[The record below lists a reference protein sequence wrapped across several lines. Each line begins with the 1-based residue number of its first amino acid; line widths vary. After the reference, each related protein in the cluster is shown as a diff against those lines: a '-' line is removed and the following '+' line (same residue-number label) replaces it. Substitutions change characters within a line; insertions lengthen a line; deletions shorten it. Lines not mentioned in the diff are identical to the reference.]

1 MGEVV
6 GDGEISDMQP
16 NKEPIRYNKTHRIM
30 AKMVYTRET
39 ARTYK
44 EQVQKICD
52 YPELWDRAE
61 SVCRRL
67 AELQEQG
74 FPLLPA
80 LNKINQTT
88 PYSFPMGHEQFDK
101 KLRPD
106 AKLATQAYIFVK
118 QLQCIASEIASL
130 ESMKLAYG
138 LRINCKEVDEFAL
151 TQLERLLEILD
162 PD

>member
-1 MGEVV
+1 MT
-6 GDGEISDMQP
+6 P
-16 NKEPIRYNKTHRIM
+16 
-30 AKMVYTRET
+30 KMVYTRET
-39 ARTYK
+39 ACSYK

-80 LNKINQTT
+80 LKKKNQEL
-88 PYSFPMGHEQFDK
+88 PDDLKQC
-101 KLRPD
+101 LQPD
-106 AKLATQAYIFVK
+106 AKLATQTYVFVK
-118 QLQCIASEIASL
+118 QLQRLVKEISDL
-130 ESMKLAYG
+130 ESMKLGVA
-138 LRINCKEVDEFAL
+138 LINNSKEVDEFAL
-151 TQLERLLEILD
+151 TKLERLLEILD

>member
-1 MGEVV
+1 
-6 GDGEISDMQP
+6 
-16 NKEPIRYNKTHRIM
+16 M

-80 LNKINQTT
+80 LKKKNQEL
-88 PYSFPMGHEQFDK
+88 PDDLKQC
-101 KLRPD
+101 LQPD
-106 AKLATQAYIFVK
+106 AKLAKQTYVFVK
-118 QLQCIASEIASL
+118 QLQCLVNEIANL
-130 ESMKLAYG
+130 ESMKLGVA
-138 LRINCKEVDEFAL
+138 LRINSEEVDEFAL
-151 TQLERLLEILD
+151 TKLERLLEILD

>member
-1 MGEVV
+1 
-6 GDGEISDMQP
+6 
-16 NKEPIRYNKTHRIM
+16 M

-106 AKLATQAYIFVK
+106 AKLATQTYIFVK

-138 LRINCKEVDEFAL
+138 LRINDEKIDEFAL
-151 TQLERLLEILD
+151 TKLERLLEILD

>member
-1 MGEVV
+1 
-6 GDGEISDMQP
+6 
-16 NKEPIRYNKTHRIM
+16 
-30 AKMVYTRET
+30 MVYTRET

-80 LNKINQTT
+80 LKKKNQEL
-88 PYSFPMGHEQFDK
+88 PDDLKQC
-101 KLRPD
+101 LQPD
-106 AKLATQAYIFVK
+106 AKLAKQTYVFVK
-118 QLQCIASEIASL
+118 QLQCLVNGIANL
-130 ESMKLAYG
+130 ESMKLGLA

>member
-1 MGEVV
+1 
-6 GDGEISDMQP
+6 
-16 NKEPIRYNKTHRIM
+16 M

-106 AKLATQAYIFVK
+106 AKLATQTYIFVK
-118 QLQCIASEIASL
+118 QLQCITSEIASL

-138 LRINCKEVDEFAL
+138 LRINDEKIDEFAL

>member
-1 MGEVV
+1 
-6 GDGEISDMQP
+6 
-16 NKEPIRYNKTHRIM
+16 
-30 AKMVYTRET
+30 MVYTRET

-80 LNKINQTT
+80 LKKNQEL
-88 PYSFPMGHEQFDK
+88 PDDLKQC
-101 KLRPD
+101 LQPD
-106 AKLATQAYIFVK
+106 AKLAKQTYVFVK
-118 QLQCIASEIASL
+118 QLQCLVNEIANL
-130 ESMKLAYG
+130 ESMKLGVA
-138 LRINCKEVDEFAL
+138 LRINSEEVDEFAL
-151 TQLERLLEILD
+151 TKLERLLEILD

>member
-1 MGEVV
+1 
-6 GDGEISDMQP
+6 
-16 NKEPIRYNKTHRIM
+16 
-30 AKMVYTRET
+30 MVYTRET

-74 FPLLPA
+74 FPLVPA
-80 LNKINQTT
+80 LKKKNQEL
-88 PYSFPMGHEQFDK
+88 PDDLKQC
-101 KLRPD
+101 LQPD
-106 AKLATQAYIFVK
+106 AKLAKQTYVFVK
-118 QLQCIASEIASL
+118 QLQCLVNGIANL
-130 ESMKLAYG
+130 ESMKLGLA

-151 TQLERLLEILD
+151 TELERLLEILD

>member
-1 MGEVV
+1 
-6 GDGEISDMQP
+6 
-16 NKEPIRYNKTHRIM
+16 M
-30 AKMVYTRET
+30 AKMLYNRET
-39 ARTYK
+39 ACSYK

-80 LNKINQTT
+80 LKKKNQEL
-88 PYSFPMGHEQFDK
+88 PDDLKQCLH
-101 KLRPD
+101 PD
-106 AKLATQAYIFVK
+106 AKLATQTYVFVK
-118 QLQCIASEIASL
+118 QLQRLVKEISDL
-130 ESMKLAYG
+130 ESMKLGVA
-138 LRINCKEVDEFAL
+138 LRINSKEVDEFAL
-151 TQLERLLEILD
+151 TKLERLLEILD

>member
-1 MGEVV
+1 MT
-6 GDGEISDMQP
+6 P
-16 NKEPIRYNKTHRIM
+16 
-30 AKMVYTRET
+30 KMVYTRET
-39 ARTYK
+39 ACSYK

-80 LNKINQTT
+80 LKKKNQEL
-88 PYSFPMGHEQFDK
+88 PDDLKQCLH
-101 KLRPD
+101 PD
-106 AKLATQAYIFVK
+106 AKLATQTYVFVK
-118 QLQCIASEIASL
+118 QLQSLVKEISDL
-130 ESMKLAYG
+130 ESMKLGVA
-138 LRINCKEVDEFAL
+138 LRINSKEVDEFAL
-151 TQLERLLEILD
+151 TKLERLLEILD

>member
-1 MGEVV
+1 
-6 GDGEISDMQP
+6 
-16 NKEPIRYNKTHRIM
+16 M

-80 LNKINQTT
+80 LKKKNQEL
-88 PYSFPMGHEQFDK
+88 PDDLKQC
-101 KLRPD
+101 LQPD
-106 AKLATQAYIFVK
+106 AKLAKQTYVFVK
-118 QLQCIASEIASL
+118 QLQCLVNGIANL
-130 ESMKLAYG
+130 ESMKLGLA

>member
-1 MGEVV
+1 
-6 GDGEISDMQP
+6 
-16 NKEPIRYNKTHRIM
+16 M

-52 YPELWDRAE
+52 YPELWGRAE

-80 LNKINQTT
+80 LKKNQEL
-88 PYSFPMGHEQFDK
+88 PDDLKQC
-101 KLRPD
+101 LQPD
-106 AKLATQAYIFVK
+106 AKLAKQTYVFVK
-118 QLQCIASEIASL
+118 QLQCLVNEIANL
-130 ESMKLAYG
+130 ESMKLGVA
-138 LRINCKEVDEFAL
+138 LRINSEEVDEFAL
-151 TQLERLLEILD
+151 TKLERLLEILD

>member
-1 MGEVV
+1 
-6 GDGEISDMQP
+6 
-16 NKEPIRYNKTHRIM
+16 M

-80 LNKINQTT
+80 LKKKNQEL
-88 PYSFPMGHEQFDK
+88 PDDLKQC
-101 KLRPD
+101 LQPD
-106 AKLATQAYIFVK
+106 AKLAKQTYVFVK
-118 QLQCIASEIASL
+118 QLQCLVNGIANL
-130 ESMKLAYG
+130 ESMKLGLA

-151 TQLERLLEILD
+151 TELERLLEILD

>member
-1 MGEVV
+1 MG
-6 GDGEISDMQP
+6 
-16 NKEPIRYNKTHRIM
+16 
-30 AKMVYTRET
+30 
-39 ARTYK
+39 
-44 EQVQKICD
+44 QVQKICD

-80 LNKINQTT
+80 LKKKNQEL
-88 PYSFPMGHEQFDK
+88 PDDLKQC
-101 KLRPD
+101 LQPD
-106 AKLATQAYIFVK
+106 AKLATQTYVFVK
-118 QLQCIASEIASL
+118 QLQRLVKEISDL
-130 ESMKLAYG
+130 ESMKLGVA
-138 LRINCKEVDEFAL
+138 LINNSKEVDEFAL

>member
-1 MGEVV
+1 MT
-6 GDGEISDMQP
+6 S
-16 NKEPIRYNKTHRIM
+16 
-30 AKMVYTRET
+30 KMVYTREIT
-39 ARTYK
+39 CSCK

-106 AKLATQAYIFVK
+106 AKLATQTYIFVK
-118 QLQCIASEIASL
+118 QLQCLVNEIADL
-130 ESMKLAYG
+130 ESMKLGVA
-138 LRINCKEVDEFAL
+138 LRINSKEVDEFAL
-151 TQLERLLEILD
+151 TKLERLLEILD

>member
-1 MGEVV
+1 
-6 GDGEISDMQP
+6 
-16 NKEPIRYNKTHRIM
+16 
-30 AKMVYTRET
+30 MVYTRET

-80 LNKINQTT
+80 LKKKNQEL
-88 PYSFPMGHEQFDK
+88 PDDLKQC
-101 KLRPD
+101 LQPD
-106 AKLATQAYIFVK
+106 AKLAKQTYVFVK
-118 QLQCIASEIASL
+118 QLQCLVNEIANL
-130 ESMKLAYG
+130 ESMKLGFA

-151 TQLERLLEILD
+151 TELERLLEILD

>member
-1 MGEVV
+1 ME
-6 GDGEISDMQP
+6 
-16 NKEPIRYNKTHRIM
+16 
-30 AKMVYTRET
+30 KMVYTRET
-39 ARTYK
+39 ARSYK

-52 YPELWDRAE
+52 YPELWNRAE

-106 AKLATQAYIFVK
+106 AKLATQTYIFVR
-118 QLQCIASEIASL
+118 QLQCITSEIASL

-151 TQLERLLEILD
+151 TKLERLLEILD

>member
-1 MGEVV
+1 MKK
-6 GDGEISDMQP
+6 ML
-16 NKEPIRYNKTHRIM
+16 YN
-30 AKMVYTRET
+30 RET

-80 LNKINQTT
+80 LKKKNQEL
-88 PYSFPMGHEQFDK
+88 PDDLKQC
-101 KLRPD
+101 LQPD
-106 AKLATQAYIFVK
+106 AKLAKQTYVFVK
-118 QLQCIASEIASL
+118 QLQCLVSEIAKL
-130 ESMKLAYG
+130 ESMKLGFA

>member
-1 MGEVV
+1 MT
-6 GDGEISDMQP
+6 S
-16 NKEPIRYNKTHRIM
+16 
-30 AKMVYTRET
+30 KMVYTREIT
-39 ARTYK
+39 CSCK

-80 LNKINQTT
+80 LKKNQ
-88 PYSFPMGHEQFDK
+88 ELLDDIKQC
-101 KLRPD
+101 LQPD
-106 AKLATQAYIFVK
+106 AKLATQTYVFVK
-118 QLQCIASEIASL
+118 QLQWLVNEIANL
-130 ESMKLAYG
+130 ESMKLGVA
-138 LRINCKEVDEFAL
+138 LRINSKEVDEFAL
-151 TQLERLLEILD
+151 TKLERLLEILD

>member
-1 MGEVV
+1 
-6 GDGEISDMQP
+6 
-16 NKEPIRYNKTHRIM
+16 
-30 AKMVYTRET
+30 MVYTRET

-80 LNKINQTT
+80 LKKKNQEL
-88 PYSFPMGHEQFDK
+88 PDDLKQC
-101 KLRPD
+101 LQPD
-106 AKLATQAYIFVK
+106 AKLAKQTYVFVK
-118 QLQCIASEIASL
+118 QLQRLVNEIAHL
-130 ESMKLAYG
+130 ESMKLGLA
-138 LRINCKEVDEFAL
+138 LRINCKDVDEFAL
-151 TQLERLLEILD
+151 TELERLLEILD

>member
-1 MGEVV
+1 
-6 GDGEISDMQP
+6 
-16 NKEPIRYNKTHRIM
+16 M
-30 AKMVYTRET
+30 AKMVYNRET
-39 ARTYK
+39 ACSYK
-44 EQVQKICD
+44 EQVKKICD

-80 LNKINQTT
+80 LEKKNQEL
-88 PYSFPMGHEQFDK
+88 PDD
-101 KLRPD
+101 LRQCLHPD
-106 AKLATQAYIFVK
+106 AKLATQTYVFVK
-118 QLQCIASEIASL
+118 QLQSLVNEISDL
-130 ESMKLAYG
+130 ESMKLGVA

-151 TQLERLLEILD
+151 TKLERLLEILD

>member
-1 MGEVV
+1 
-6 GDGEISDMQP
+6 
-16 NKEPIRYNKTHRIM
+16 
-30 AKMVYTRET
+30 MVYTRET

-80 LNKINQTT
+80 LKKKNQEL
-88 PYSFPMGHEQFDK
+88 PDDLKQC
-101 KLRPD
+101 LQPD
-106 AKLATQAYIFVK
+106 AKLAKQTYVFVK
-118 QLQCIASEIASL
+118 QLQCLVNEIANL
-130 ESMKLAYG
+130 ESMKLGLA

>member
-1 MGEVV
+1 
-6 GDGEISDMQP
+6 
-16 NKEPIRYNKTHRIM
+16 M

-80 LNKINQTT
+80 LKKINQTT

-106 AKLATQAYIFVK
+106 AKLATQTYIFVK
-118 QLQCIASEIASL
+118 QLQCITSEIASL
-130 ESMKLAYG
+130 ESMKLGVA

-151 TQLERLLEILD
+151 TKLERLLEILD

>member
-1 MGEVV
+1 
-6 GDGEISDMQP
+6 
-16 NKEPIRYNKTHRIM
+16 M

-80 LNKINQTT
+80 LKKKNQEL
-88 PYSFPMGHEQFDK
+88 PDDLKQC
-101 KLRPD
+101 LQPD
-106 AKLATQAYIFVK
+106 AKLAKQTYVFVK
-118 QLQCIASEIASL
+118 QLQCLVNEIANL
-130 ESMKLAYG
+130 ESMKLGLA

>member
-1 MGEVV
+1 
-6 GDGEISDMQP
+6 
-16 NKEPIRYNKTHRIM
+16 M

-80 LNKINQTT
+80 LKKKIQ
-88 PYSFPMGHEQFDK
+88 EQPDHIK
-101 KLRPD
+101 QYLQPD
-106 AKLATQAYIFVK
+106 AKLATQTYVFVK
-118 QLQCIASEIASL
+118 QLQCLVNEIADL
-130 ESMKLAYG
+130 ESMKLGVA
-138 LRINCKEVDEFAL
+138 LRINSEEVDEFAL
-151 TQLERLLEILD
+151 TKLERLLEILD

>member
-1 MGEVV
+1 
-6 GDGEISDMQP
+6 
-16 NKEPIRYNKTHRIM
+16 
-30 AKMVYTRET
+30 MVYTRET
-39 ARTYK
+39 ARKYK

-80 LNKINQTT
+80 LKKKNQEL
-88 PYSFPMGHEQFDK
+88 PDDLKQYLQ
-101 KLRPD
+101 PD
-106 AKLATQAYIFVK
+106 AKLAKQTYVFVK
-118 QLQCIASEIASL
+118 QLQRLVNEIAKL
-130 ESMKLAYG
+130 ESMKLGFA

-151 TQLERLLEILD
+151 RELERLLEILD

>member
-1 MGEVV
+1 
-6 GDGEISDMQP
+6 
-16 NKEPIRYNKTHRIM
+16 
-30 AKMVYTRET
+30 MVYTRET

-80 LNKINQTT
+80 LKKKNQEL
-88 PYSFPMGHEQFDK
+88 PDDLKQC
-101 KLRPD
+101 LQPD
-106 AKLATQAYIFVK
+106 AKLAKQTYVFVK
-118 QLQCIASEIASL
+118 QLQCLVNGIANL
-130 ESMKLAYG
+130 ESMKLGFA

>member
-1 MGEVV
+1 MT
-6 GDGEISDMQP
+6 P
-16 NKEPIRYNKTHRIM
+16 
-30 AKMVYTRET
+30 KMVYTRET
-39 ARTYK
+39 ACSCK

-80 LNKINQTT
+80 LKKKNQEL
-88 PYSFPMGHEQFDK
+88 PDDLKQCLH
-101 KLRPD
+101 PD
-106 AKLATQAYIFVK
+106 AKLATQTYVFVK
-118 QLQCIASEIASL
+118 QLQRLVKEISDL
-130 ESMKLAYG
+130 ESMKLGVA
-138 LRINCKEVDEFAL
+138 LINNSKEVDEFAL
-151 TQLERLLEILD
+151 TKLERLLEILD

>member
-1 MGEVV
+1 
-6 GDGEISDMQP
+6 
-16 NKEPIRYNKTHRIM
+16 
-30 AKMVYTRET
+30 MVYTRET

-74 FPLLPA
+74 FPLLLA
-80 LNKINQTT
+80 LKKNQEL
-88 PYSFPMGHEQFDK
+88 PDDLKQCLQH
-101 KLRPD
+101 D
-106 AKLATQAYIFVK
+106 AKLAKQAYVFVK
-118 QLQCIASEIASL
+118 QLQRLVNEIAKL
-130 ESMKLAYG
+130 ESMKLGFA

-151 TQLERLLEILD
+151 TELERLLEILD

>member
-1 MGEVV
+1 
-6 GDGEISDMQP
+6 
-16 NKEPIRYNKTHRIM
+16 
-30 AKMVYTRET
+30 MVYTRET

-74 FPLLPA
+74 FPILPA
-80 LNKINQTT
+80 LKKKNQEL
-88 PYSFPMGHEQFDK
+88 PDDLKQC
-101 KLRPD
+101 LQPD
-106 AKLATQAYIFVK
+106 AKLAKQTYVFVK
-118 QLQCIASEIASL
+118 QLQCLVNEIANL
-130 ESMKLAYG
+130 ESMKLGLA